1 MRPHSGS
8 ALDASM
14 PRAAADFN
22 HPLVVTA
29 GSAEG
34 HAGPASLSLFA
45 LDGDSAIH
53 LDTVK
58 KAEDSDDLILRLF
71 EAHGGR
77 AQATLSSAVGFR
89 SAERTNFLEDSIGDN
104 SGLEVVAGGSG
115 TTLKLDL
122 RAFEVMTIRLSQRAA
137 ANLGGG
143 GGSRL

>member
-104 SGLEVVAGGSG
+104 SGLEVVAGSSG